1 MYTILVKSVPSPNRY
16 STRLKSNIPTNPQFI
31 HPIVAITKA
40 TLYNVCINYSSFL
53 LLFCAKKTNLFIIH
67 CFLFNIIYQKEHG
80 GEIMKKRFLFLLIF
94 GLFVLG
100 GCGKVS
106 EKDIIKEFEK
116 KIRNADS
123 YYLEGTLDIVNNE
136 DIYTYDVKVSYAK
149 KDNYKVELVNTV
161 NNHQQII
168 LRNSDGVYVVTPR
181 INKSFKF
188 QSDWPYNN
196 SQVYLLGPI
205 LDDINSDDERVFEEV
220 SDGQKVTVAANYPN
234 NPKLVKQEILFD
246 KDSNI
251 KKVTVIDKDGNAQIT
266 MNFDKI
272 DLNSK
277 FKDNYFDLKN
287 IFDIKEDDT
296 NNDKDIPNNQ
306 NNSNNN
312 DNTTNTETET
322 KQTSS
327 IEDVIYPMYLPV
339 NTYLSNSE
347 KVNKDNGERLIL
359 TFDGDNPFMLI
370 EETLSYEESHLIVPT
385 YGELEL
391 MASTV
396 AIVNDNS
403 VNWIDNNMEYYVVSD
418 KLSKSELLEIARS
431 ISVLPVS
438 KQ

>member
-1 MYTILVKSVPSPNRY
+1 
-16 STRLKSNIPTNPQFI
+16 
-31 HPIVAITKA
+31 
-40 TLYNVCINYSSFL
+40 
-53 LLFCAKKTNLFIIH
+53 
-67 CFLFNIIYQKEHG
+67 
-80 GEIMKKRFLFLLIF
+80 MKKKILFLLVL

-106 EKDIIKEFEK
+106 EKDILKEFGK
-116 KIRNADS
+116 KVGNADS
-123 YYLEGTLDIVNNE
+123 YYIEGTLDIVNNE

-161 NNHQQII
+161 NNHKQII

-205 LDDINSDDERVFEEV
+205 LEDINSDEERVFEEV
-220 SDGQKVTVAANYPN
+220 SDGYKVTVSANYPN
-234 NPKLVKQEILFD
+234 NPRLIKQEMLFD
-246 KDSNI
+246 KDGNI
-251 KKVTVIDKDGNAQIT
+251 KRVNVIDKDGNEQIT
-266 MNFDKI
+266 MNFDKV

-277 FKDNYFDLKN
+277 FNDNYFDLKE
-287 IFDIKEDDT
+287 IIDVKEESLE
-296 NNDKDIPNNQ
+296 DKDITNSGTNN
-306 NNSNNN
+306 
-312 DNTTNTETET
+312 ET
-322 KQTSS
+322 KTTSS

-339 NTYLSNSE
+339 NTYLTNSE

-370 EETLSYEESHLIVPT
+370 EETLSYEEEHLIVPT

-403 VNWIDNNMEYYVVSD
+403 INWIDNNMEYYVVSD
-418 KLSKSELLEIARS
+418 SLSKSELLDIARS

-438 KQ
+438 K

>member
-1 MYTILVKSVPSPNRY
+1 
-16 STRLKSNIPTNPQFI
+16 
-31 HPIVAITKA
+31 
-40 TLYNVCINYSSFL
+40 
-53 LLFCAKKTNLFIIH
+53 
-67 CFLFNIIYQKEHG
+67 
-80 GEIMKKRFLFLLIF
+80 MKKRILFLLIF
-94 GLFVLG
+94 GLFTLS
-100 GCGKVS
+100 GCFKTS

-116 KIRNADS
+116 KVDRADS

-136 DIYTYDVKVSYAK
+136 DVYTYDVKVSYAK
-149 KDNYKVELVNTV
+149 KDNYKVELVNTI
-161 NNHQQII
+161 NSHEQII
-168 LRNSDGVYVVTPR
+168 LRNSDGVYVITPR

-205 LDDINSDDERVFEEV
+205 LEDINGDEERTFEETNDGYKVVV
-220 SDGQKVTVAANYPN
+220 SANYPN
-234 NPKLVKQEILFD
+234 NPKLIKQEILFD

-251 KKVTVIDKDGNAQIT
+251 KKVTVVDKDGNTQIT

-277 FKDNYFDLKN
+277 FNDNYFDLKS
-287 IFDIKEDDT
+287 IIDVEE
-296 NNDKDIPNNQ
+296 NDE
-306 NNSNNN
+306 NNN
-312 DNTTNTETET
+312 TNTEE
-322 KQTSS
+322 TSS

-339 NTYLSNSE
+339 NTYLSNTE
-347 KVNKDNGERLIL
+347 KVDKDNGERLIL
-359 TFDGDNPFMLI
+359 TFDGDSPFMLI
-370 EETLSYEESHLIVPT
+370 EETLSYENEHLIIPT

-418 KLSKSELLEIARS
+418 SLSKSELLEIARS

-438 KQ
+438 K